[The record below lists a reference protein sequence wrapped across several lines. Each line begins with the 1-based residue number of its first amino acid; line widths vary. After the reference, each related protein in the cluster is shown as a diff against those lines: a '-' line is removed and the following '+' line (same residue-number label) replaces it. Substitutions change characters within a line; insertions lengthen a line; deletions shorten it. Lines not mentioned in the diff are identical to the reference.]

1 MKFMPNTSLAD
12 FPTEANQF
20 WTIFLQYPA
29 LSWMD
34 VARKRSIMEII
45 QELVSDQDD
54 CRTSIGNSLRTDF
67 CISNVETYDVA
78 EYSES

>member
-1 MKFMPNTSLAD
+1 MEVVNGTESAD
-12 FPTEANQF
+12 FPTEPNQF

-45 QELVSDQDD
+45 QELVSDQND
-54 CRTSIGNSLRTDF
+54 CSTGISNFTDF
-67 CISNVETYDVA
+67 CVSNVETYDVA